1 MTGIFVS
8 LGGAQCYG
16 RRRRKAFEVALGR
29 REIILIMAARISQAA
44 PPEVGKRWNQSQ
56 GFRMQTTDVLI
67 VGAGMAGASA
77 AYFLAPHRRVL
88 LLEREPQ
95 PGYHA
100 TGRSAAMYSET
111 YGNATVRAITTASKS
126 FYLNPPTGFSDYP
139 LMIPRGSLM
148 VGTADDEHDL
158 RQALH
163 SMSALVPNI
172 EWWTQADILQLVPVL
187 RPEAAAFGVYEP
199 DATDLDVHAIHQGF
213 LRGAKAAGA
222 QLVCDVGVHQINYE
236 AGQWCVSTPAGRFCA
251 PVLVNAAGA
260 WCDELAK
267 LAGVK
272 PVGLVPKRRTALTC
286 DAPEGCDIN
295 RWPLVID
302 AQESFYF
309 KPDAGA
315 LLVSPANEDPV
326 SPQDVQPEELDIAIA
341 VDRIEAATSLKIRQV
356 RRKWAG
362 LRSFVLDKSPV
373 VGFATDAPGFF
384 WLAGQG
390 GYGIQTAPAM
400 GALVAALVQGLPVPQ
415 ALADLG
421 VREADVVPSRLT
433 G

>member
-1 MTGIFVS
+1 
-8 LGGAQCYG
+8 
-16 RRRRKAFEVALGR
+16 
-29 REIILIMAARISQAA
+29 
-44 PPEVGKRWNQSQ
+44 
-56 GFRMQTTDVLI
+56 MQETDVLI

-77 AYFLAPHRRVL
+77 AYFLAPHKRVM
-88 LLEREPQ
+88 LLERESQ

-111 YGNATVRAITTASKS
+111 YGNATVRAITTASKA
-126 FYLNPPTGFSDYP
+126 FYQNPPAGFSEYP
-139 LMIPRGSLM
+139 LMSPRGSLM
-148 VGTADDEHDL
+148 VGNADDEADL

-163 SMSALVPNI
+163 NMQALVPSI

-187 RPEAAAFGVYEP
+187 HPEAAVYGVYEP

-222 QLVCDVGVHQINYE
+222 QLVCDAAVDQISFE
-236 AGQWCVSTPAGRFCA
+236 AGQWCVTTSAGRFCA

-260 WCDELAK
+260 WCDEMAA

-286 DAPEGCDIN
+286 DAPAGCDISG
-295 RWPLVID
+295 WPLVMD

-309 KPDAGA
+309 KPDAGM

-326 SPQDVQPEELDIAIA
+326 GPQDVQPEELDVAIA
-341 VDRIEAATSLKIRQV
+341 VDRVETATSLQIRQV

-362 LRSFVLDKSPV
+362 LRSFVSDRSPV
-373 VGFATDAPGFF
+373 VGFAPDAPGFF

-400 GALVAALVQGLPVPQ
+400 GELVAALVQGLPVPAAMAQ
-415 ALADLG
+415 YG
-421 VREADVVPSRLT
+421 VRALDLAPGRLT

>member
-1 MTGIFVS
+1 
-8 LGGAQCYG
+8 
-16 RRRRKAFEVALGR
+16 
-29 REIILIMAARISQAA
+29 
-44 PPEVGKRWNQSQ
+44 
-56 GFRMQTTDVLI
+56 MQETDVLI

-77 AYFLAPHRRVL
+77 AYFLAPHKRVM
-88 LLEREPQ
+88 LLERESQ

-111 YGNATVRAITTASKS
+111 YGNATVRAITTASKA
-126 FYLNPPTGFSDYP
+126 FYQNPPAGFSEYP
-139 LMIPRGSLM
+139 LMSQHGSLM
-148 VGTADDEHDL
+148 VGNADDEADL

-163 SMSALVPNI
+163 NMQALVPSI

-187 RPEAAAFGVYEP
+187 HPEAAVYGVYEP

-222 QLVCDVGVHQINYE
+222 QLVCDAAVDQISFE
-236 AGQWCVSTPAGRFCA
+236 AGQWCVTTSAGRFCA

-260 WCDELAK
+260 WCDEMAA

-286 DAPEGCDIN
+286 DAPAGCDISG
-295 RWPLVID
+295 WPLVMD

-309 KPDAGA
+309 KPDAGM

-326 SPQDVQPEELDIAIA
+326 GPQDVQPEELDLAIA
-341 VDRIEAATSLKIRQV
+341 VDRVETATSLQIRQV

-362 LRSFVLDKSPV
+362 LRSFVSDRSPV
-373 VGFATDAPGFF
+373 VGFAPDAPGFF

-400 GALVAALVQGLPVPQ
+400 GELVAALVQGLPVPAAMAQ
-415 ALADLG
+415 YG
-421 VREADVVPSRLT
+421 VRALDLAPGRLT

>member
-1 MTGIFVS
+1 M
-8 LGGAQCYG
+8 
-16 RRRRKAFEVALGR
+16 GR
-29 REIILIMAARISQAA
+29 REINLIMVARISQVA
-44 PPEVGKRWNQSQ
+44 PPEVGKMWDQSQ
-56 GFRMQTTDVLI
+56 GFRMQTADVLI

-77 AYFLAPHRRVL
+77 AYFLAPHRRVF
-88 LLEREPQ
+88 LLERESQ

-126 FYLNPPTGFSDYP
+126 FYLNPPRGFSDYP
-139 LMIPRGSLM
+139 LMSPRGSLM
-148 VGTADDEHDL
+148 VGSADDEHDL

-172 EWWTQADILQLVPVL
+172 EWWTQADILQLVSVL
-187 RPEAAAFGVYEP
+187 RPDAAAYGVYEP
-199 DATDLDVHAIHQGF
+199 DATDLDVHVIHQGF

-222 QLVCDVGVHQINYE
+222 QVVCDAGVNLISCESGEWRVN
-236 AGQWCVSTPAGRFCA
+236 TPAGNFCA

-260 WCDELAK
+260 WCDELAA

-286 DAPEGCDIN
+286 DAPVGCDSN

-326 SPQDVQPEELDIAIA
+326 NPQDVQPEELDIAIA

-362 LRSFVLDKSPV
+362 LRSFVSDKSPV
-373 VGFATDAPGFF
+373 VGFASDAPGFF

-400 GALVAALVQGLPVPQ
+400 GELVAALVQGLPVPK

-421 VREADVVPSRLT
+421 VRAADVAPRRLT
-433 G
+433 RQSVWRPSSSV